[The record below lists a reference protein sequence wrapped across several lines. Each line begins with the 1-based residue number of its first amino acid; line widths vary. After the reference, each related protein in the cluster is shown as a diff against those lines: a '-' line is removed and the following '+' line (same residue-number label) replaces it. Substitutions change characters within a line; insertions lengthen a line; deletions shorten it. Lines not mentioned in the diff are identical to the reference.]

1 MPTPPEQQPLINAA
15 DMKVVERVLMMGS
28 GYVLDLN
35 NQEFDEFIAR
45 EVGVDATAPRC
56 SVDGSSK
63 AKRLR
68 RILHSLA
75 GADQAKLLRAF
86 LEYRDSPARKKSLD
100 LLDDEWRQLF
110 QDIIVQTEQKTPEPS
125 AAHAS
130 SSWTGRR
137 TVREQITIVRE
148 IAPIALREIDTLANI
163 VERERFNDP
172 ITADAID
179 CLRDLHRQ
187 LGELLNIID
196 SGAVSREAVERIE
209 RDKERLAL
217 LIKEGA
223 KLTVVA
229 PAMTLGIMHLL
240 SWLSGSPIDSTLVSS
255 VFATIVGADA
265 LKSLNKK
272 TSIAAG

>member
-1 MPTPPEQQPLINAA
+1 M
-15 DMKVVERVLMMGS
+15 
-28 GYVLDLN
+28 
-35 NQEFDEFIAR
+35 
-45 EVGVDATAPRC
+45 
-56 SVDGSSK
+56 
-63 AKRLR
+63 
-68 RILHSLA
+68 
-75 GADQAKLLRAF
+75 
-86 LEYRDSPARKKSLD
+86 
-100 LLDDEWRQLF
+100 
-110 QDIIVQTEQKTPEPS
+110 
-125 AAHAS
+125 
-130 SSWTGRR
+130 
-137 TVREQITIVRE
+137 REQITIVRE

-229 PAMTLGIMHLL
+229 PAMTFGIMHLL